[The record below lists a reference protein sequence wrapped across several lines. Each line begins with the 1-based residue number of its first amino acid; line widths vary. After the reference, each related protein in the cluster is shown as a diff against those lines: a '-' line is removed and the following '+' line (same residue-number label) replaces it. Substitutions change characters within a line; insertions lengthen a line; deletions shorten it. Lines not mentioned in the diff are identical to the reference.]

1 MITENKQ
8 SMPANNSQGTQNQPV
23 LPSFFMVDELP
34 NEGIN
39 NGFMSE
45 EYTAELLAS
54 LEMNTE
60 QDDFLNFVDKEFSEL
75 EE

>member
-23 LPSFFMVDELP
+23 LPLFFIVDELSD
-34 NEGIN
+34 EQIK

-45 EYTAELLAS
+45 EYIIELIAS
-54 LEMNTE
+54 LEINTK
-60 QDDFLNFVDKEFSEL
+60 QDDYLRVVDKDFLEL

>member
-1 MITENKQ
+1 MITKNKQ
-8 SMPANNSQGTQNQPV
+8 SMPVNNSQGTQNQPV
-23 LPSFFMVDELP
+23 LPSFFMVDELSD
-34 NEGIN
+34 EEIK

-45 EYTAELLAS
+45 EYIVKLLTS

-60 QDDFLNFVDKEFSEL
+60 QDDYLHVVDREFLEL